1 MAFNNFPY
9 TNFQDLN
16 LGWILNTYKNALNK
30 ALEALGKANAVEA
43 EVGTYT
49 DQINAA
55 TLTAN
60 QASATANQAMNIA
73 SNANEVLF
81 ISADAEN
88 KAVNYVTWSQGG
100 SGYVTAADIYSAI
113 VTDHKVPVFMDRS
126 QYIYEMAGYETDPN
140 SPLTITRF
148 KFQKDG
154 GNRQD
159 ILWIDGTGSITY
171 TTVYRGAGTFVVNIT
186 NSQST
191 GSITSDKTYSEI
203 SSAYNSGMSV
213 QCHVVD
219 EVRNLEYYAY
229 DCFFTENSETG
240 DYFGWVSP
248 YDYSNTRFYRA
259 FVREDNI
266 VGISILPISGGGSGV
281 SIQDVIDT
289 VNDGDTNALLYTAQ
303 TLSTAQQAQVKQNL
317 GITGGGSSGMTQIP
331 ISSSGGVYSTT
342 MTATELLD
350 CLTSNGCFAVVNG
363 VYYVP
368 VGGSYS
374 GPYGNIYMQSVDQ
387 SGNTKTDVS
396 VLLLHMDNSSAPTIT
411 VTLYEKDVLLN
422 GAVPY
427 IPISASSSSI
437 PALQPNTLVEYT
449 GDATNLSIT
458 LATPSDNSISNE
470 YHFIFHSG
478 STPTTL
484 TIPNTVRQ
492 PDGFTVEANH
502 VYEVSILNNNMT
514 AQGWAVTT

>member
-1 MAFNNFPY
+1 MAFNNWPY

-30 ALEALGKANAVEA
+30 ALEALGKATAVEA

-60 QASATANQAMNIA
+60 QASSTANQAMNIA
-73 SNANEVLF
+73 RNANEVLF

-100 SGYVTAADIYSAI
+100 TGYVTAADIYSAI
-113 VTDHKVPVFMDRS
+113 VTDHKVPVFMDRN

-159 ILWIDGTGSITY
+159 IVWIDGTGSITY

-186 NSQST
+186 NSQAT
-191 GSITSDKTYSEI
+191 GSITSDKTYNEI
-203 SSAYNSGMSV
+203 SNAYNSGMTV

-219 EVRNLEYYAY
+219 EIRNQEYYAY

-259 FVREDNI
+259 FVREDNF
-266 VGISILPISGGGSGV
+266 VGISVLPISGGGGGI

-289 VNDGDTNALLYTAQ
+289 INDGDTNALLSTAQ
-303 TLSTAQQAQVKQNL
+303 TLSAAQQAQVKQNL
-317 GITGGGSSGMTQIP
+317 GISDGGGGGSYSPYLIPVTQIG
-331 ISSSGGVYSTT
+331 SSYSTT
-342 MTATELLD
+342 ATGYDVFDHILD
-350 CLTSNGCFAVVNG
+350 CRIIFNG
-363 VYYVP
+363 VYYYQI
-368 VGGSYS
+368 GSTLS
-374 GPYGNIYMQSVDQ
+374 GAFGDAYFACTNPSASGTIENDIFAVRLRGNDTCTIAKYER
-387 SGNTKTDVS
+387 DVS
-396 VLLLHMDNSSAPTIT
+396 LLPVMSSADVGKFARVNSSGVWVAET
-411 VTLYEKDVLLN
+411 VPSAESN
-422 GAVPY
+422 SFGGA
-427 IPISASSSSI
+427 
-437 PALQPNTLVEYT
+437 
-449 GDATNLSIT
+449 
-458 LATPSDNSISNE
+458 
-470 YHFIFHSG
+470 
-478 STPTTL
+478 
-484 TIPNTVRQ
+484 
-492 PDGFTVEANH
+492 
-502 VYEVSILNNNMT
+502 
-514 AQGWAVTT
+514 

>member
-1 MAFNNFPY
+1 MAFNNWPY

-16 LGWILNTYKNALNK
+16 LGWIISTYKTALNK

-60 QASATANQAMNIA
+60 QAMDIA
-73 SNANEVLF
+73 RNANEVLF

-159 ILWIDGTGSITY
+159 IVWIDGTGSITY
-171 TTVYRGAGTFVVNIT
+171 TTAYRGAGTFVVNIT
-186 NSQST
+186 NSQAT

-203 SSAYNSGMSV
+203 SNAYNSGMTV

-219 EVRNLEYYAY
+219 EIRNQEYYAY

-259 FVREDNI
+259 FVREDNL
-266 VGISILPISGGGSGV
+266 VGISVLPISGGGGGI

-289 VNDGDTNALLYTAQ
+289 VNDGDTNALLSTAQ
-303 TLSTAQQAQVKQNL
+303 TLSAAQQAQVKQNL
-317 GITGGGSSGMTQIP
+317 GISGGGGSYSPYTIP
-331 ISSSGGVYSTT
+331 VTLSGGVYSTT
-342 MTATELLD
+342 ATGNDVFNHILD
-350 CLTSNGCFAVVNG
+350 CRIVFNG
-363 VYYVP
+363 VYYYPIGSTLSGAFGDAYFACTNPSASGTIENDIFAVHLNGDQACN
-368 VGGSYS
+368 VTSYS
-374 GPYGNIYMQSVDQ
+374 RDI
-387 SGNTKTDVS
+387 K
-396 VLLLHMDNSSAPTIT
+396 LLPDTASASADDFLMLDSNKNPAW
-411 VTLYEKDVLLN
+411 V
-422 GAVPY
+422 AVPN
-427 IPISASSSSI
+427 A
-437 PALQPNTLVEYT
+437 
-449 GDATNLSIT
+449 
-458 LATPSDNSISNE
+458 
-470 YHFIFHSG
+470 
-478 STPTTL
+478 
-484 TIPNTVRQ
+484 
-492 PDGFTVEANH
+492 AN
-502 VYEVSILNNNMT
+502 VSF
-514 AQGWAVTT
+514 GGV

>member
-16 LGWILNTYKNALNK
+16 LGWIISTYKTALNK
-30 ALEALGKANAVEA
+30 ELEALGKANAVEA

-60 QASATANQAMNIA
+60 QASATANQAMNVA

-81 ISADAEN
+81 ISADSEN

-113 VTDHKVPVFMDRS
+113 VTDHKVPIFMDRS

-148 KFQKDG
+148 KFTKNG
-154 GNRQD
+154 GNRED
-159 ILWIDGTGSITY
+159 IVWIDGTGSITY
-171 TTVYRGAGTFVVNIT
+171 TTSYSGGGTLVVNIT
-186 NSQST
+186 RSS
-191 GSITSDKTYSEI
+191 GSGTTTSDTTYAAIE
-203 SSAYNSGMSV
+203 SAYENGMTV

-219 EVRNLEYYAY
+219 ELNGLVYYAY
-229 DCFFTENSETG
+229 DCFFTENNDTG
-240 DYFGWVSP
+240 DYFGWYSP
-248 YDYSNTRFYRA
+248 FDYTNSRFYRA
-259 FVREDNI
+259 FVREDGLA
-266 VGISILPISGGGSGV
+266 GISNIPVSGGGSGS
-281 SIQDVIDT
+281 SIQDIIDT
-289 VNDGDTNALLYTAQ
+289 VNNGDTNALLSTAQ
-303 TLSTAQQAQVKQNL
+303 TLSAAQQAQVKQNL
-317 GITGGGSSGMTQIP
+317 GITSGGSSGMTQIP

-387 SGNTKTDVS
+387 SSLTKTDVS
-396 VLLLHMDNSSAPTIT
+396 V
-411 VTLYEKDVLLN
+411 
-422 GAVPY
+422 
-427 IPISASSSSI
+427 
-437 PALQPNTLVEYT
+437 
-449 GDATNLSIT
+449 
-458 LATPSDNSISNE
+458 
-470 YHFIFHSG
+470 
-478 STPTTL
+478 
-484 TIPNTVRQ
+484 
-492 PDGFTVEANH
+492 
-502 VYEVSILNNNMT
+502 
-514 AQGWAVTT
+514 